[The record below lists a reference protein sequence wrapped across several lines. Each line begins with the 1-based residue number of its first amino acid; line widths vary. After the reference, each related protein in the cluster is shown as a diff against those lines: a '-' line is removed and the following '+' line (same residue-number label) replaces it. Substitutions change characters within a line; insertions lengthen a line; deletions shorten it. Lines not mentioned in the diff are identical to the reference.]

1 MYSHIEC
8 GICYRTYNAGR
19 RCPRELRCRHTFC
32 EDCLLALSRPG
43 EGSPGADTSIVCPL
57 CRETTSIPGE
67 GRIRSELRVDESVL
81 ARLMEA
87 EVLDQEEDGD
97 PEEAQEPDED
107 EGATLRETQ
116 AEESD
121 SSSGSRG
128 GKVRRSLKKVWKV
141 ISGKSLQQGGGE
153 NCMTD
158 DDMKNF
164 AMMSCACYMF

>member
-32 EDCLLALSRPG
+32 EGCLLALSRPG
-43 EGSPGADTSIVCPL
+43 EGSPGADTAILCPL
-57 CRETTSIPGE
+57 CRQTTSIPCE

-87 EVLDQEEDGD
+87 EVLDQEEEED
-97 PEEAQEPDED
+97 PEEAPDQDED
-107 EGATLRETQ
+107 EGATLQETQ

-121 SSSGSRG
+121 SSAGSRG

-141 ISGKSLQQGGGE
+141 ISGKSLQQGGGQ
-153 NCMTD
+153 NCMTSD
-158 DDMKNF
+158 DLRNL
-164 AMMSCACYMF
+164 AMMSCYMF